1 MNEITMNCYIPKNDA
16 RIIRD
21 ALNHYAE
28 WIRNDDHA
36 PALDSF
42 PYMVDDIDGLIGV
55 FTNWK
60 DDTR

>member
-1 MNEITMNCYIPKNDA
+1 MNEITMNCYISKDDA

-28 WIRNDDHA
+28 WIEENNDNV
-36 PALDSF
+36 LDYL
-42 PYMVDDIDGLIGV
+42 PYTVDDIDGIAGI

-60 DDTR
+60 DDTK

>member
-28 WIRNDDHA
+28 WIEENNDNV
-36 PALDSF
+36 LDYL
-42 PYMVDDIDGLIGV
+42 PYTVDDIDGIAGI

-60 DDTR
+60 DNTK